1 MEVNGETL
9 KEIYRLMKRCRGFEE
24 RAIIELRKGM
34 PGFIHSSIGQEAIPC
49 AISAFLGKEDYIVT
63 NHRGHSDI
71 IARGASFERTF
82 AEMYAKE
89 PGYCKG
95 LSGSMHIAAF
105 DLNII
110 GAVAIVGSGIPLA
123 SGVALACKQKNL
135 DRLVVCYFGDGA
147 TCTGSFH
154 EGIGFAAAFNL
165 PVLFVCQNNQYEEG
179 TPWTYW
185 GGKLQ
190 CLADRARGYGIPGVS
205 VDGNDAVAVASAAAE
220 SIRKIRKGGGP
231 ILLEG
236 MTYRIHGHH
245 MGDPGTSYR
254 TKEEVE
260 EWKRKDPIRK
270 LYTLLLEKKLI
281 TAEEESEMEAGI
293 QRELDGA
300 VKFALASPEVDPAKV
315 FKDLVYFGRPVSLEK
330 I

>member
-1 MEVNGETL
+1 MQVDGERL
-9 KEIYRLMKRCRGFEE
+9 KMIYVLMKRCRAFEE
-24 RAIIELRKGM
+24 RAIVELRKGM

-49 AISAFLGKEDYIVT
+49 AITPFLRKEDYIIT

-71 IARGASFERTF
+71 IARGASFKKTF
-82 AEMYAKE
+82 AELYAKE
-89 PGYCKG
+89 TGYCKG

-123 SGVALACKQKNL
+123 SGVALACKAKNL
-135 DRLVVCYFGDGA
+135 ERIAVCYFGDGA

-154 EGIGFAAAFNL
+154 EGIGFAATFDL

-179 TPWTYW
+179 THWTYW
-185 GGKLQ
+185 GGRLKS
-190 CLADRARGYGIPGVS
+190 LADRSSGYGIPGFS
-205 VDGNDAVAVASAAAE
+205 VDGNDAVAVAEAAAE
-220 SIRKIRKGGGP
+220 AVEKVRKGGGP

-236 MTYRIHGHH
+236 KTYRIHGHH
-245 MGDPGTSYR
+245 MGDPGTTYR

-260 EWKRKDPIRK
+260 EWKGKDPIRR
-270 LYTLLLEKKLI
+270 LYSLLFQKGFI
-281 TAEEESEMEAGI
+281 TAEENSKIEVQIE
-293 QRELDGA
+293 QELDEA
-300 VKFALASPEVDPAKV
+300 VQFALESPEIDPHTT
-315 FKDLVYFGRPVSLEK
+315 FRDLVYFERPVGLNK